1 MDGILELADVPGPR
15 VVHERVHHVHRNR
28 LDAPAQPSDVV
39 RNEVADE
46 EGDVLGPLA
55 KGLQLNREVGRDE
68 VARLEVSREEHAQQI
83 LHHAPDDLAA
93 REAPAFEV
101 GELSPPPVAR
111 EDRADTVLE
120 LAVVG
125 RRHGVTTLDRLL
137 PDVGLDEPEMLINPP
152 RDLREDIR
160 GALVA
165 GSSV

>member
-1 MDGILELADVPGPR
+1 A
-15 VVHERVHHVHRNR
+15 
-28 LDAPAQPSDVV
+28 
-39 RNEVADE
+39 
-46 EGDVLGPLA
+46 
-55 KGLQLNREVGRDE
+55 RDE
-68 VARLEVSREEHAQQI
+68 GARLGGAGEHNARQI
-83 LHHAPDDLAA
+83 RHHAPNDLAT

-101 GELSPPPVAR
+101 GELSPRPVAR

-137 PDVGLDEPEMLINPP
+137 PDVGLDEREMLINPP